1 MLHHAPLLTTI
12 AAGLVVAFA
21 LGFIAQKLRM
31 SPIVGYLAAG
41 VVIGPF
47 TPGYEADTELAMEL
61 AEIGVILL
69 MFGVG
74 LHFSFKE
81 LLAVRKVAL
90 PGAIAQ
96 MATATALGTGLGL
109 WIGWDLAASMLFGLA
124 LSVAST
130 VVMLRALEDEQL
142 LDTRGGHI
150 AVGWLIVEDLAM
162 VLALVI
168 IPVLASGAGGPGVLA
183 GELAWTIV
191 KVGAFVAI
199 MVVVGRRAI
208 PWLLARVADSGSR
221 ELFTLSVLALGIG
234 VAVGAAYL
242 FEVSFALGAFFAGMI
257 LRESDL
263 SQRAAEDSLPLR
275 QAFAV
280 LFFVAVG
287 MLFDWHVII
296 EQPLALLATF
306 LVIVVGK
313 TVVAFAIVRA
323 LRYSKQM
330 ALVVAAA
337 LAQIGEFS
345 FILVTLGTNLDIL
358 SDDARDLVLGGAILS
373 IIANPLLFAWAT
385 RAYREM
391 EDTVPAADAPR
402 EYAGEDHVVVVG
414 FGRVGAR
421 VAKGLWARGLP
432 TVVVDDDERRVEA
445 LRKDGHAAILGN
457 AVRSKVL
464 AAAGIDKAT
473 VVLVAIPDPLNA
485 GAIVSKVRAM
495 RPEARIIGRG
505 HRSVDVEY
513 LTEMGADRV
522 IVGVHETADLMVAEA
537 DGRA

>member
-12 AAGLVVAFA
+12 AAGLVVAFG
-21 LGFIAQKLRM
+21 LGFLAQKARL

-41 VVIGPF
+41 IVIGPF

-74 LHFSFKE
+74 LHFSFRE

-96 MATATALGTGLGL
+96 MTAATALGTGLGL
-109 WIGWDLAASMLFGLA
+109 WIGWDLGASMLFGLA

-162 VLALVI
+162 VIALVM
-168 IPVLASGAGGPGVLA
+168 IPVLASDVGGPGALA

-191 KVGAFVAI
+191 KVGAFVAL

-208 PWLLARVADSGSR
+208 PWLLGRVADSGSR

-242 FEVSFALGAFFAGMI
+242 FDVSFALGAFFAGMI

-263 SQRAAEDSLPLR
+263 SHRAAEDSLPLR

-287 MLFDWHVII
+287 MLFDWRVII
-296 EQPLALLATF
+296 EQPLALLGTF
-306 LVIVVGK
+306 LVIVAGK

-323 LRYSKQM
+323 LKYSKQM

-345 FILVTLGTNLDIL
+345 FILVTLGADLEIL
-358 SDDARDLVLGGAILS
+358 SGDARDLVLGGAILS

-385 RAYREM
+385 RAYRET
-391 EDTVPAADAPR
+391 EDVVPIADAPR
-402 EYAGEDHVVVVG
+402 EYEGEDHVLVVG

-421 VAKGLWARGLP
+421 VAEGLWARGVP
-432 TVVVDDDERRVEA
+432 TVVVDDDERRVET
-445 LRKDGHAAILGN
+445 LREQGREAILGN
-457 AVRSKVL
+457 AVRAKVL
-464 AAAGIDKAT
+464 MAAGIDAAT
-473 VVLVAIPDPLNA
+473 VVIVAIPDPLNA
-485 GAIVSKVRAM
+485 GAIVSKARAM

-505 HRSVDVEY
+505 HRDVDVEY

-537 DGRA
+537 DSRA

>member
-12 AAGLVVAFA
+12 AAGLVVAFG
-21 LGFIAQKLRM
+21 LGFLAQKARL

-41 VVIGPF
+41 IVIGPF
-47 TPGYEADTELAMEL
+47 TPGYEADTDLAMEL

-74 LHFSFKE
+74 LHFSFRE

-96 MATATALGTGLGL
+96 MTAATALGTGLGL
-109 WIGWDLAASMLFGLA
+109 WIGWDLGASMLFGLA

-162 VLALVI
+162 VIALVM
-168 IPVLASGAGGPGVLA
+168 IPVLASDVGGPGALA
-183 GELAWTIV
+183 GELAWTVV
-191 KVGAFVAI
+191 KVGAFVAL
-199 MVVVGRRAI
+199 MVVVGRRVI

-242 FEVSFALGAFFAGMI
+242 FDVSFALGAFFAGMI

-263 SQRAAEDSLPLR
+263 SHRAAEDSLPLR

-287 MLFDWHVII
+287 MLFDWRVII
-296 EQPLALLATF
+296 EQPLALLGTF
-306 LVIVVGK
+306 LVIVAGK
-313 TVVAFAIVRA
+313 TVVAFAIVRT
-323 LRYSKQM
+323 LKYSKQM

-345 FILVTLGTNLDIL
+345 FILVTLGADLEIL
-358 SDDARDLVLGGAILS
+358 SGDARDLVLGGAILS

-391 EDTVPAADAPR
+391 EDVVPIVDAPR
-402 EYAGEDHVVVVG
+402 EYEGEDHVLVVG

-421 VAKGLWARGLP
+421 VAEGLWARGVP
-432 TVVVDDDERRVEA
+432 TVVVDDDERRVET
-445 LRKDGHAAILGN
+445 LREQGREAILGN
-457 AVRSKVL
+457 AVRAKVL
-464 AAAGIDKAT
+464 MAAGIDAAT
-473 VVLVAIPDPLNA
+473 VVIVAIPDPLNA
-485 GAIVSKVRAM
+485 GAIVSKARAM

-505 HRSVDVEY
+505 HRDVDVEY

-537 DGRA
+537 DSRA